1 MSQTPEKPAYSP
13 GLEGV
18 IAGESAIC
26 WVDPNAGL
34 RYRGYHIE
42 KLADKLEFEEVAYL
56 LLYGDLPDPQ
66 QKEAFRRQMIEDRTL
81 PDEVVAMLR
90 LLPKTAHPIDMLRT
104 GVSML
109 GPFDPD
115 DGDNSHD
122 ANLRKAAR
130 LVSRVGSLMT
140 AGYRISRGEE
150 LLNAPAD
157 SSFAERVDWKVRA
170 INIVL
175 ALYAEHEFNASTFA
189 ARVTVSTLSDI
200 YAGVTS
206 ALGTLKGP
214 LHGGANEAA
223 MNMIREIGTPDRAEA
238 YLKPKLAKKDKI
250 MGFGHRVYKTGDSR
264 VPVMREL
271 GRELGERMGEKN
283 LIPICEKLE
292 EVMQREKGLCSN
304 LDLYA
309 APVLH
314 LLGIPSNLDV
324 PVFAASRVAGWC
336 AHIIEQL
343 DHNRII
349 RPRSLYNGPPP
360 RELRN

>member
-1 MSQTPEKPAYSP
+1 M
-13 GLEGV
+13 
-18 IAGESAIC
+18 
-26 WVDPNAGL
+26 
-34 RYRGYHIE
+34 
-42 KLADKLEFEEVAYL
+42 
-56 LLYGDLPDPQ
+56 
-66 QKEAFRRQMIEDRTL
+66 
-81 PDEVVAMLR
+81 
-90 LLPKTAHPIDMLRT
+90 
-104 GVSML
+104 
-109 GPFDPD
+109 
-115 DGDNSHD
+115 
-122 ANLRKAAR
+122 NL
-130 LVSRVGSLMT
+130 
-140 AGYRISRGEE
+140 
-150 LLNAPAD
+150 
-157 SSFAERVDWKVRA
+157 
-170 INIVL
+170 VL

-223 MNMIREIGTPDRAEA
+223 MNMIRDIGRPENVEA
-238 YLKPKLAKKDKI
+238 WLKPRLAKKEKV

-271 GRELGERMGEKN
+271 ARSLGERFGETT
-283 LIPICEKLE
+283 LVPICEKLE

-309 APVLH
+309 APALH

-360 RELRN
+360 REMK